1 MAFQV
6 ANNLRFRRSFGRIK
20 KIIDLPYLIE
30 IQKNSYDLFLQKDV
44 SPVQRE
50 NIGLQEYNGMLF
62 SNPTV
67 SPIAMNT
74 GKAPNRVENLPSI
87 LRTRDLAILL
97 DMSPDAVND
106 MARKGIVKGYK
117 SGNQWR
123 FRRKDI
129 EKFLERE
136 AKQLVPPG

>member
-1 MAFQV
+1 M
-6 ANNLRFRRSFGRIK
+6 
-20 KIIDLPYLIE
+20 P
-30 IQKNSYDLFLQKDV
+30 
-44 SPVQRE
+44 E
-50 NIGLQEYNGMLF
+50 NIGLQEYNSMLF
-62 SNPTV
+62 SALSMSIPT
-67 SPIAMNT
+67 PNT
-74 GKAPNRVENLPSI
+74 ERDSKRVEHLPSI

-129 EKFLERE
+129 EKYLERE
-136 AKQLVPPG
+136 AKHLVPPG

>member
-1 MAFQV
+1 MEQ
-6 ANNLRFRRSFGRIK
+6 
-20 KIIDLPYLIE
+20 
-30 IQKNSYDLFLQKDV
+30 
-44 SPVQRE
+44 
-50 NIGLQEYNGMLF
+50 
-62 SNPTV
+62 
-67 SPIAMNT
+67 
-74 GKAPNRVENLPSI
+74 LPSI

-106 MARKGIVKGYK
+106 MARKGVVKGYK

-129 EKFLERE
+129 EKYLERK

>member
-1 MAFQV
+1 M
-6 ANNLRFRRSFGRIK
+6 
-20 KIIDLPYLIE
+20 
-30 IQKNSYDLFLQKDV
+30 
-44 SPVQRE
+44 
-50 NIGLQEYNGMLF
+50 
-62 SNPTV
+62 
-67 SPIAMNT
+67 
-74 GKAPNRVENLPSI
+74 ENLPSI